1 MKEIILSFIVAVL
14 VYNVVWYAYGCRD
27 VLSLM
32 VSVLSFWGCCITA
45 FLRQIYRCM
54 RKSNRK
60 RKQKTG
66 NRKTLLPAQR
76 ENESSSQTIFY
87 IFLNS
92 SGENM

>member
-45 FLRQIYRCM
+45 FCGKFI
-54 RKSNRK
+54 
-60 RKQKTG
+60 
-66 NRKTLLPAQR
+66 AA
-76 ENESSSQTIFY
+76 
-87 IFLNS
+87 
-92 SGENM
+92 